1 MRAMAVPSCG
11 RVDEDQD
18 VEVVVELVAS
28 VCEELGDV

>member
-1 MRAMAVPSCG
+1 MHAMEAPSCD
-11 RVDEDQD
+11 RVDEDQG